1 MAEGDIATT
10 TAFGYSLDETFDVG
24 CDKGAPVTNEYR
36 ALASFT
42 GKIVRIDV
50 DLAPDIAEDEAR
62 HAKERFT
69 QALLR
74 Q

>member
-1 MAEGDIATT
+1 
-10 TAFGYSLDETFDVG
+10 
-24 CDKGAPVTNEYR
+24 VTNEYR

-42 GKIVRIDV
+42 GNIVRIDV

-62 HAKERFT
+62 HAKERFA